1 MRDEIGAVTVGLG
14 AAAEQVAVMT
24 PVLRR
29 SLEESIR
36 RMEDAIARGRY
47 ARPYDDRYER
57 RYDPRDDR
65 YDRRDG
71 ERYEPQG
78 DERYESED
86 DPR

>member
-1 MRDEIGAVTVGLG
+1 MRAEIGAVTIGLG
-14 AAAEQVAVMT
+14 AAMEQVAIMT

-29 SLEESIR
+29 SLEEATR

-57 RYDPRDDR
+57 RDDERYDPR
-65 YDRRDG
+65 
-71 ERYEPQG
+71 G
-78 DERYESED
+78 DERYEPEY